1 MIKIGMLTLWVSRN
15 AGGLYDAMRLLSQ
28 ELHNSSKFHVEIFG
42 LEDENT
48 CQDLAGWG
56 SVPVNAY
63 HVRGPKIM
71 GYSPKLVRSLRTSN
85 LNLLHIHGIWA
96 YPSIAS
102 LQWVRQENKPYL
114 ITPHGMLDSWALKN
128 SAWKKRL
135 AGALYEN
142 IHLNGAACLQALCES
157 EALAMRN
164 YGLINP
170 ICIIPNG
177 IDLPS
182 VSTPKKPAW
191 KSSLSM
197 GAKVILYL
205 GRLHSKKGLANLLN
219 AWALTHKQNTT
230 SSNEWIL
237 VIAGWDQLG
246 HENQLKAQS
255 EELGIQNSIR
265 FIGPQFNVEKHS
277 SYYHADAFILPSFSE
292 GLPMVILEAWS
303 YGLPVLM
310 TPQCNLPEGFKVGAA
325 LQVETNQESIAQGL
339 DALFSMSDNERD
351 ALGIRGKKLVED
363 QFTWPKVASEM
374 SSVYEWMLGGGSPPS
389 CIITD

>member
-1 MIKIGMLTLWVSRN
+1 MLTLWVSRN
-15 AGGLYDAMRLLSQ
+15 AGGLYEAIRLLSQ
-28 ELHNSSKFHVEIFG
+28 ELNNYSKFNLEIFG

-48 CQDLAGWG
+48 YQDLAGWG
-56 SVPVNAY
+56 SVPVNVY
-63 HVRGPKIM
+63 HVRGPKFM
-71 GYSPKLVRSLRTSN
+71 GYSPKLVRSMNTAL
-85 LNLLHIHGIWA
+85 LDLLHVHGLWA
-96 YPSIAS
+96 YPSRAS
-102 LQWVRQENKPYL
+102 SQWAKHGKKPYL
-114 ITPHGMLDSWALKN
+114 ITPHGMLDPWALQN

-142 IHLNGAACLQALCES
+142 THLRGAACLHALCES

-182 VSTPKKPAW
+182 VSAPKKPAW
-191 KSSLSM
+191 KSSLPM

-205 GRLHSKKGLANLLN
+205 GRLHSKKGLVNLLN
-219 AWALTHKQNTT
+219 AWALTRKQNTT

-265 FIGPQFNVEKHS
+265 FIGPQYNTDKYS

-292 GLPMVILEAWS
+292 GVPMVILEAWS
-303 YGLPVLM
+303 HGLPVLM
-310 TPQCNLPEGFKVGAA
+310 TPECNLPEGFKVGAA
-325 LQVETNQESIAQGL
+325 LKIETNPDSIAQGL
-339 DALFSMSDNERD
+339 DALFSMSEHERY
-351 ALGIRGKKLVED
+351 ALGIRGKKLVEER
-363 QFTWPKVASEM
+363 FTWPKVASEM
-374 SSVYEWMLGGGSPPS
+374 SSVYEWMLGGCSPPS